1 METLPFELRL
11 EIFRIARRNAFS
23 EKIKRFERVHRYP
36 KVILGPFGYLIV
48 FDSQDKSTLFFRTAR
63 NRNMTFIYTYD
74 LKSTSTKISCNEIM
88 RPDKT
93 WCRNL
98 MIRKKIMMEVTYL
111 EGRQV
116 FADLMYSIRDVM
128 TIE

>member
-23 EKIKRFERVHRYP
+23 EKIKRFERIHRYP
-36 KVILGPFGYLIV
+36 KVILGPFGYVIV
-48 FDSQDKSTLFFRTAR
+48 FDLQDKSTLFFRTVV
-63 NRNMTFIYTYD
+63 NGNMTFIYTYNIQ
-74 LKSTSTKISCNEIM
+74 STKISCIEIM

-98 MIRKKIMMEVTYL
+98 MIRKKIMMEITYL